1 MAGHNELGKSGEV
14 AAQSFLR
21 QKGYHILNC
30 NWRSGHKELDIVA
43 LFENMLIVAEV
54 KTRSGS
60 EYEEPWQAVDRK
72 KIRRIVQA
80 AHHYIKL
87 HRIDLPVRFD
97 ILSLL
102 RQGEQWEIEHI
113 EDAFRAPMQ
122 IY

>member
-14 AAQSFLR
+14 AAQYFLR
-21 QKGYHILNC
+21 QKGYRILDC

-54 KTRSGS
+54 KARSGS

-80 AHHYIKL
+80 ALHYIKL

-102 RQGEQWEIEHI
+102 RQGAQWAIEHI

-122 IY
+122 TY